1 MKINLRFKRIQRVS
15 QRISVFA
22 GENMFVSFLSLL
34 IVAILISIFV
44 FYQYAFL
51 ANSAPA
57 QPQLSQT
64 VFQEQQFSKTL
75 EGFDTR
81 AVKFR
86 EIDFKQYPN
95 IFLFSTSTTATTTGL
110 TE

>member
-15 QRISVFA
+15 QRIPVLA

-44 FYQYAFL
+44 FYQYALL

-64 VFQEQQFSKTL
+64 VFQEQQFSKAL

-86 EIDFKQYPN
+86 EIDFKQYSN
-95 IFLFSTSTTATTTGL
+95 IFLSPVTTTATTGL